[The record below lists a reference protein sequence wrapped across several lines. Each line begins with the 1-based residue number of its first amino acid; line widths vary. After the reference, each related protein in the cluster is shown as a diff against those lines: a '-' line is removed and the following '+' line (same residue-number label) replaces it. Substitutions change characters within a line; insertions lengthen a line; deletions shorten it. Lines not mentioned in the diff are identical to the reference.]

1 MIVSDST
8 TLIILFDL
16 ERVEL
21 LSNLFDEIYIPPS
34 VYSEISVKR
43 EIELPAFI
51 QVKEVEE
58 TSDLKLLRKLLDEG
72 ESEAIVLAKK
82 MGLGIIIDEKKG
94 RKVALNYGLKIIGLL
109 GIVYLNTKRGYL
121 SEESVM
127 KFLDEALTHGYRIN
141 TKLIDEMFK
150 NL

>member
-16 ERVEL
+16 ERLEL
-21 LSNLFDEIYIPPS
+21 LSNLFDEIYIPSS
-34 VYSEISVKR
+34 VYGEISVKK

-58 TSDLKLLRKLLDEG
+58 SSDLKLLRKLLDEG

-94 RKVALNYGLKIIGLL
+94 RKIAVNYGLEIIGLL
-109 GIVYLNTKRGYL
+109 GIVYLNIKKGYM
-121 SEESVM
+121 SKDSA
-127 KFLDEALTHGYRIN
+127 KIFLDEALLHGYRIN
-141 TKLIDEMFK
+141 KKLIFQMFK
-150 NL
+150 TL

>member
-16 ERVEL
+16 ERLEL
-21 LSNLFDEIYIPPS
+21 LSNLFDKIYIPSS
-34 VYSEISVKR
+34 VYREISVKK

-58 TSDLKLLRKLLDEG
+58 STDLKLLRKLLDEG

-82 MGLGIIIDEKKG
+82 MRLGIIIDEKKG
-94 RKVALNYGLKIIGLL
+94 RKIAVNYGLKIIGLL
-109 GIVYLNTKRGYL
+109 GIIYLNIKKGYL
-121 SEESVM
+121 TEEAA
-127 KFLDEALTHGYRIN
+127 KGFLDEALIHGYRIN
-141 TKLIDEMFK
+141 KKLILQMFK
-150 NL
+150 TL

>member
-16 ERVEL
+16 KRLEL
-21 LSNLFDEIYIPPS
+21 LSNLFDEIYIPSS
-34 VYSEISVKR
+34 VYREISVKK
-43 EIELPAFI
+43 EIELPVFI
-51 QVKEVEE
+51 QVQEVEE
-58 TSDLKLLRKLLDEG
+58 SSDLKLLRKLLDEG

-109 GIVYLNTKRGYL
+109 GIVYLNIQKGHM
-121 SEESVM
+121 SENSA
-127 KFLDEALTHGYRIN
+127 KIFLDEALSHGYRIN
-141 TKLIDEMFK
+141 EKLISQMFK
-150 NL
+150 TL